1 MQFTFLLFLLSMHT
15 DLEPYLLFADGEYG
29 AIYRSNINASG
40 IQQLVRR
47 LSRPIAL
54 DFDYRY
60 NASYIYYLPT
70 LDQSLLGL
78 WTRGP
83 VPYYIEGLI
92 SKRIRKRCS
101 VFKCV
106 TPTRLLL
113 QYLLLHANHHTTI
126 FFETLLEYFQARLH
140 VLD

>member
-1 MQFTFLLFLLSMHT
+1 MLLTFLLFLLSIHA
-15 DLEPYLLFADGEYG
+15 DLEPYLLFVDGEYG

-40 IQQLVRR
+40 IQHLVRG

-70 LDQSLLGL
+70 LNQSLLGL
-78 WTRGP
+78 WTGGL
-83 VPYYIEGLI
+83 YHITKNKLEGLI
-92 SKRIRKRCS
+92 SKRVGKRCA

-106 TPTRLLL
+106 TAT
-113 QYLLLHANHHTTI
+113 
-126 FFETLLEYFQARLH
+126 
-140 VLD
+140 

>member
-1 MQFTFLLFLLSMHT
+1 MHA

-40 IQQLVRR
+40 IQQLVRG

-70 LDQSLLGL
+70 LDQSLFGL
-78 WTRGP
+78 WT
-83 VPYYIEGLI
+83 EGLYHITKNKLEGVI
-92 SKRIRKRCS
+92 SKRVGKRCA

-106 TPTRLLL
+106 TAT
-113 QYLLLHANHHTTI
+113 
-126 FFETLLEYFQARLH
+126 
-140 VLD
+140 

>member
-1 MQFTFLLFLLSMHT
+1 MHA

-29 AIYRSNINASG
+29 AIYRSNINASS
-40 IQQLVRR
+40 IQQLVRG

-78 WTRGP
+78 WTGGL
-83 VPYYIEGLI
+83 YHITKNKLEGLI
-92 SKRIRKRCS
+92 SKRVGKRYVRFSS
-101 VFKCV
+101 V
-106 TPTRLLL
+106 
-113 QYLLLHANHHTTI
+113 
-126 FFETLLEYFQARLH
+126 
-140 VLD
+140 